1 MGEGASIM
9 FLNKNI
15 AEKIILELKDAI
27 EYHINIINNN
37 GFIIASTDLQRV
49 DGYHEG
55 ALIVIE
61 NDGTEIIVEY
71 DEQYRGCKKGVNLP
85 IYFSNELVG
94 VVGLTGNPNEVV
106 KYARIIKKM
115 TEMVLYEHFD
125 LWNRTSR
132 EQVKLLFVNDL
143 ISGNLHSSFFNVEE
157 RLQKYNLNTKGPYN
171 VALLKVVET
180 GNELI
185 NSKINDAKQNIVTN
199 YILDKLSYRNI
210 LAVYNGNL
218 FVIITNLDI
227 ESVTKEIEYLISKLK
242 EIHGVSLLSTIGNT
256 YDFYGDIPK
265 SYNECISILESLN
278 QREGV
283 YPFYKAALNVAIS
296 KIPEAY
302 KKTLKNQV
310 FAECTNEE
318 IKEFVNFIQDY
329 VLLNGSLNLLAKKNH
344 VHKNTVQY
352 KIQKLKDKTDYDLRI
367 YKDML
372 LLYLASNY

>member
-1 MGEGASIM
+1 M